1 MKKLFL
7 SLFVINCWLTALFA
21 MPGFQSFI
29 PDFSGEYVYYKDSTF
44 TRESY
49 IGILYYDDSTL
60 ELRYAAP
67 KSKTLSLPEKEI
79 DLLVS
84 IDPNSET
91 ILMTG
96 ERINTKLMPN
106 AEDTDIVNYLHD
118 ILYEFNARRRKVDNV
133 TDQNVKSSQDYAQ
146 FGGDVLITFDAKIP
160 LFNIKNIENG
170 KGEKVLE
177 IATFGQLTSSEDK
190 SFINF
195 YGFPEPEA
203 QTVTISPTLPAIKKP
218 KTPKSKRY
226 RFEKQAVVLDENWE
240 QKMDNFWTLGD
251 DSLVTISQIPVSTEN
266 RLQNEIFILRKM
278 LQSAENSYTNLL
290 KTELSYN
297 DRKCQYKI
305 REVIYQPLSATNIIN
320 TKLLTSQQPKKGFI
334 SETSTNFDYFSIST
348 YEEPYNKAPT
358 YFEKIVKNYKSNN

>member
-1 MKKLFL
+1 MKKWLLTILISCSL
-7 SLFVINCWLTALFA
+7 STLFA
-21 MPGFQSFI
+21 LPGFNSLI
-29 PDFSGEYVYYKDSTF
+29 PDSSGEYVYYKDGSF

-49 IGILYYDDSTL
+49 IGILYYNDSTL

-67 KSKTLSLPEKEI
+67 KSKELSLPEKEI

-84 IDPNSET
+84 IDPESEN
-91 ILMTG
+91 IVMTG

-118 ILYEFNARRRKVDNV
+118 ILYEFNSRRRKVDNV
-133 TDQNVKSSQDYAQ
+133 TDQNIKSYQDYAQ

-160 LFNIKNIENG
+160 LFNIKHIENS

-190 SFINF
+190 SFTKF
-195 YGFPEPEA
+195 YGFPEPVP
-203 QTVTISPTLPAIKKP
+203 QTVTISPALPSLKKP

-226 RFEKQAVVLDENWE
+226 RFEKQSVTLDEDWE

-251 DSLVTISQIPVSTEN
+251 NSLVTMSQIPVSTEN
-266 RLQNEIFILRKM
+266 RIQNEIFILRKL
-278 LQSAENSYTNLL
+278 LQSTENSYTNML

-305 REVIYQPLSATNIIN
+305 REIIYQPLNETNIVN

-358 YFEKIVKNYKSNN
+358 YYEKIVKSYKSNY